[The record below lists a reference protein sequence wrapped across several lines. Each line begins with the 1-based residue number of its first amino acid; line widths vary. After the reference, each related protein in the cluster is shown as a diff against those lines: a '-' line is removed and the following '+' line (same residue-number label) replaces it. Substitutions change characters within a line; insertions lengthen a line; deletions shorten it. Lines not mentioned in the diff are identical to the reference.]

1 MGRQY
6 GIYLHALDQ
15 YSHFHN
21 IIDRYVDTN
30 DGYLVQ
36 VTQPVGYVKL
46 CRVHN
51 VIKSTAEWRARR
63 AQIVR
68 AWTLTLI
75 VCAYLSVVCEA
86 LTFHVCACVS
96 GLRII
101 YVGAFAF

>member
-46 CRVHN
+46 CRAHN
-51 VIKSTAEWRARR
+51 VIKSTAEWTARD
-63 AQIVR
+63 
-68 AWTLTLI
+68 
-75 VCAYLSVVCEA
+75 CY
-86 LTFHVCACVS
+86 VS
-96 GLRII
+96 LLVASLPFK
-101 YVGAFAF
+101 VG

>member
-1 MGRQY
+1 VGRQY

-51 VIKSTAEWRARR
+51 VIKSTAEWTARDF
-63 AQIVR
+63 
-68 AWTLTLI
+68 
-75 VCAYLSVVCEA
+75 VCE
-86 LTFHVCACVS
+86 LE
-96 GLRII
+96 
-101 YVGAFAF
+101 GASPPCLSIMLLFNCQ